1 MPRKTSLVV
10 GSTGFVGSKIVKSL
24 SEVEGETIALT
35 RRSINDLPKNTKELL
50 IKFDED
56 LSNLILPECDH
67 IYLSLGHDL
76 YYWNVMGFMEEDL
89 KESFYEVDYVYQ
101 TSIARKAKESGAN
114 VISFISAVGANANSS
129 NYYLKIKGEV
139 EEEIKEI
146 GFKSVNFFQPGHI
159 MGNKFRADI
168 LFADA
173 VSIFFNPFLIGDFR
187 KFRSISIRDLPQ
199 FIVNKTNEEKE
210 GINYY
215 DYNSI
220 VRRNNY

>member
-1 MPRKTSLVV
+1 MTPS
-10 GSTGFVGSKIVKSL
+10 
-24 SEVEGETIALT
+24 
-35 RRSINDLPKNTKELL
+35 SISSFPPFLL
-50 IKFDED
+50 NFIRVAT
-56 LSNLILPECDH
+56 
-67 IYLSLGHDL
+67 LGL
-76 YYWNVMGFMEEDL
+76 GN
-89 KESFYEVDYVYQ
+89 
-101 TSIARKAKESGAN
+101 
-114 VISFISAVGANANSS
+114 
-129 NYYLKIKGEV
+129 
-139 EEEIKEI
+139 
-146 GFKSVNFFQPGHI
+146 FKSVNFFQPGHI

-199 FIVNKTNEEKE
+199 FVVNKTNEEKE

>member
-1 MPRKTSLVV
+1 M
-10 GSTGFVGSKIVKSL
+10 
-24 SEVEGETIALT
+24 
-35 RRSINDLPKNTKELL
+35 
-50 IKFDED
+50 
-56 LSNLILPECDH
+56 
-67 IYLSLGHDL
+67 Y
-76 YYWNVMGFMEEDL
+76 
-89 KESFYEVDYVYQ
+89 SF
-101 TSIARKAKESGAN
+101 

-139 EEEIKEI
+139 EEEIKKI

-199 FIVNKTNEEKE
+199 FVVNKTNEEKE

>member
-1 MPRKTSLVV
+1 
-10 GSTGFVGSKIVKSL
+10 
-24 SEVEGETIALT
+24 
-35 RRSINDLPKNTKELL
+35 
-50 IKFDED
+50 
-56 LSNLILPECDH
+56 
-67 IYLSLGHDL
+67 
-76 YYWNVMGFMEEDL
+76 
-89 KESFYEVDYVYQ
+89 
-101 TSIARKAKESGAN
+101 
-114 VISFISAVGANANSS
+114 
-129 NYYLKIKGEV
+129 
-139 EEEIKEI
+139 
-146 GFKSVNFFQPGHI
+146 

-199 FIVNKTNEEKE
+199 FVVNKTNEEKE